1 MHPIIKIT
9 LSQHSKFFEP
19 QLGELYSNLELQRLL
34 LGANTEDQL
43 DFKSWIARRSSD
55 IYFRHII
62 LNKNELVGY
71 VQFVDFHKNNKT
83 GYLGICLREK
93 FRNSGFGTQS
103 LKLTF
108 VDLKEQLGVR
118 KVLLKVRK
126 GNPAIFLYEKLGF
139 ERVGELINEYYDG
152 SKYWNVVIYEKFI

>member
-9 LSQHSKFFEP
+9 LRQHSKFFEP

-34 LGANTEDQL
+34 LGANNEDQI
-43 DFKSWIARRSSD
+43 DFKAWISRRSSD
-55 IYFRHII
+55 IYFRNII
-62 LNKNELVGY
+62 LNENELVGY
-71 VQFVDFHKNNKT
+71 VQFFDFHKNNKT

-93 FRNSGFGTQS
+93 FRNSGFGTQT

-108 VDLKEQLGVR
+108 KDLKEQLEVR

-126 GNPAIFLYEKLGF
+126 GNPAVFLYEKLGF
-139 ERVGELINEYYDG
+139 ERVGELKNEYYDG

>member
-1 MHPIIKIT
+1 VHPIIKIT
-9 LSQHSKFFEP
+9 LRQHSKFFEP

-34 LGANTEDQL
+34 LGANNEGQI
-43 DFKSWIARRSSD
+43 DFKAWISRRSSD
-55 IYFRHII
+55 IYFRNII
-62 LNKNELVGY
+62 LNENELVGY

-93 FRNSGFGTQS
+93 FRNSGFGTQT

-108 VDLKEQLGVR
+108 IDLKEQLKVR

-126 GNPAIFLYEKLGF
+126 GNPAVFLYEKLGF
-139 ERVGELINEYYDG
+139 ERVGELKNEYYDG

>member
-9 LSQHSKFFEP
+9 LRQHSKFFEP

-34 LGANTEDQL
+34 LGANNEDQI
-43 DFKSWIARRSSD
+43 DFKAWISRRSSD
-55 IYFRHII
+55 IYFRNII
-62 LNKNELVGY
+62 LNENELVGY

-93 FRNSGFGTQS
+93 FRNSGFGTQT

-108 VDLKEQLGVR
+108 IDLKEQLEVR

-126 GNPAIFLYEKLGF
+126 GNPAVFLYEKLGF
-139 ERVGELINEYYDG
+139 ERVGELKNEYYDG

>member
-9 LSQHSKFFEP
+9 LRQHSKFFEP
-19 QLGELYSNLELQRLL
+19 HLVELYSNLELQRLL
-34 LGANTEDQL
+34 LGANNEDQI
-43 DFKSWIARRSSD
+43 DFKAWIARRSSD
-55 IYFRHII
+55 IYFRNII
-62 LNKNELVGY
+62 LNENELVGY

-93 FRNSGFGTQS
+93 FRNSGFGTQT

-108 VDLKEQLGVR
+108 IDLKEQLKVR

-126 GNPAIFLYEKLGF
+126 GNPAVFLYEKLGF
-139 ERVGELINEYYDG
+139 ERVGELKNEYYDG

>member
-9 LSQHSKFFEP
+9 LRQHSEIFEP

-34 LGANTEDQL
+34 LGAYNEDQI
-43 DFKSWIARRSSD
+43 DFKAWIARRSSD

-62 LNKNELVGY
+62 LNENELVGY

-83 GYLGICLREK
+83 GYLGICLREN
-93 FRNSGFGTQS
+93 FRNSGFGTQA

-108 VDLKEQLGVR
+108 IDLKKELGVR

-139 ERVGELINEYYDG
+139 ERVGELKNEYYDG
-152 SKYWNVVIYEKFI
+152 SKYWNVIIYEKFI